1 LPRRSAAFTDTSGG
15 EASARLVTIETVTLL
30 AVGVS
35 HHHLGSEHLA
45 ELESHAPHLTS
56 AIAASEAVTGAVV
69 VATCNR
75 FEAYLEA
82 PAFHPGVEAVIAAL
96 HAAPLTDSHAVVEA
110 LDVHP
115 GESAIEH
122 LFSVACGLD
131 SMVVGEAQVVGQV
144 RQAFAD
150 ATDAG
155 RTTPA
160 LHRLFQDALAT
171 AKTVASSTELGGH
184 GRSIAS
190 VGLDLIEARHF
201 PLAGSQAL
209 VLGTGSYAGVVVAAL
224 AERGCTD
231 ITVHSRTGRAASFAR
246 THPVIPVPEHG
257 LFDALARADLVVTC
271 SGAST
276 PTLTDALVRTQRRY
290 AARVLPIL
298 DLSTGGE
305 LGDGVAEL
313 DEADVFTLDDI
324 GRGAPAE
331 HLDTLLAAQDVVDRA
346 VAAYLHVEGGRTA
359 APAITAM
366 RAYVSA
372 IIAREAEVAARRYP
386 PEVADA
392 IDRSLRRVSGALLHA
407 PSVRAAELARTGDL
421 QDYTH
426 AMATLF
432 GIVVEADP
440 W

>member
-1 LPRRSAAFTDTSGG
+1 M
-15 EASARLVTIETVTLL
+15 VTIESVTLL

-35 HHHLGSEHLA
+35 HHHLGSDHLA
-45 ELESHAPHLTS
+45 ELEVLAPDLTR
-56 AIAASEAVTGAVV
+56 AIESSTAVEGLVV

-75 FEAYLEA
+75 FEAYLDA
-82 PAFHPGVEAVIAAL
+82 TAFHPAVEAVVAAL
-96 HAAPLTDSHAVVEA
+96 RATPLADPQAIIEA

-115 GESAIEH
+115 GESAVEP
-122 LFSVACGLD
+122 LFSVACGLE

-144 RQAFAD
+144 RQALAEAD
-150 ATDAG
+150 AAK
-155 RTTPA
+155 RATPA

-171 AKTVASSTELGGH
+171 AKTVASTTELGGR

-190 VGLDLIEARHF
+190 VGLDLLEAQHS
-201 PLAGSQAL
+201 PVAGSQAL
-209 VLGTGSYAGVVVAAL
+209 VLGTGSYAGVVVAEL
-224 AERGCTD
+224 TRRGCTD
-231 ITVHSRTGRAASFAR
+231 IAVYSRTGRADSFAR
-246 THPVIPVPEHG
+246 THPVTPVPEPG
-257 LFDALARADLVVTC
+257 LLDALARADLVVTC
-271 SGAST
+271 SGASS
-276 PTLTDALVRTQRRY
+276 PTLTDALVKAQRRY

-313 DEADVFTLDDI
+313 DEADVFTLDEI
-324 GRGAPAE
+324 GRSAPAE
-331 HLDTLLAAQDVVDRA
+331 HVDTLLAAQDVVNRS

-386 PEVADA
+386 PEVAEA

-421 QDYTH
+421 EDYTH

-432 GIVVEADP
+432 GIVVEADS

>member
-1 LPRRSAAFTDTSGG
+1 M
-15 EASARLVTIETVTLL
+15 VTIESVTLL

-35 HHHLGSEHLA
+35 HHHLGSDHLA
-45 ELESHAPHLTS
+45 ELEVLAPDLS
-56 AIAASEAVTGAVV
+56 RAIESSTAVEGLVV

-75 FEAYLEA
+75 FEAYLDA
-82 PAFHPGVEAVIAAL
+82 TAFHPAVEAVVAAL
-96 HAAPLTDSHAVVEA
+96 RATPLADPQAIIEA

-115 GESAIEH
+115 GESAVEH
-122 LFSVACGLD
+122 LFSVACGLE

-144 RQAFAD
+144 RQALAEAD
-150 ATDAG
+150 AAK
-155 RTTPA
+155 RATPA

-171 AKTVASSTELGGH
+171 AKTVASTTELGGR

-190 VGLDLIEARHF
+190 VGLDLLEAQHS
-201 PLAGSQAL
+201 PVAGSQAL
-209 VLGTGSYAGVVVAAL
+209 VLGTGSYAGVVVAEL
-224 AERGCTD
+224 TRRGCTD
-231 ITVHSRTGRAASFAR
+231 IAVYSRTGRADSFAR
-246 THPVIPVPEHG
+246 THPVTPVPEPG
-257 LFDALARADLVVTC
+257 LLDALARADLVVTC
-271 SGAST
+271 SGASS
-276 PTLTDALVRTQRRY
+276 PTLTDALVKAQRRY

-313 DEADVFTLDDI
+313 DEADVFTLDEI
-324 GRGAPAE
+324 GRSAPAE
-331 HLDTLLAAQDVVDRA
+331 HVDTLLAAQDVVKRS

-386 PEVADA
+386 PEVAEA

-421 QDYTH
+421 EDYTH

-432 GIVVEADP
+432 GIVVEADS